1 MKPAIEFQQVV
12 YDYSANGG
20 VPRRRAVD
28 RLSFEIM
35 TGSIFGIVGKNG
47 SGKSTTLR
55 MAAGICPPS
64 AGTLLFWGQPAR
76 PSEQG
81 RTLGYLPENPRFPGF
96 LTGREVVQFHARL
109 CGLWGATAAS
119 CVERALDWTG
129 LNRVADSRSSTYS
142 RGTLQRLGIAQACV
156 HLPEL
161 LILDEPTA
169 GLDRRA
175 IQEFLAL
182 VVQLKRLG
190 VTVVLSL
197 HDLADVVEV
206 CDQVAIMD
214 QGSLIALGSPLD
226 VFCCTRL
233 LSVLIEPGGTD
244 LVEDLRAWLEGR
256 ERQLCFS
263 ETVFSPSK
271 GMAGEPVGFS
281 PLRRCS
287 GPVGLVNTEG

>member
-12 YDYSANGG
+12 CDYPAKGG
-20 VPRRRAVD
+20 VRRRRAVD
-28 RLSFEIM
+28 RLSVKIM

-55 MAAGICPPS
+55 MAAGICPPN

-76 PSEQG
+76 PTEQG

-109 CGLWGATAAS
+109 CGLRGASAVS

-129 LNRVADSRSSTYS
+129 LNRVADLRSSTYS

-182 VVQLKRLG
+182 VLQLKRQG

-206 CDQVAIMD
+206 CDQVAIID
-214 QGSLIALGSPLD
+214 QGSLVALGSPLD
-226 VFCCTRL
+226 VFRCTRL
-233 LSVLIEPGGTD
+233 LSVLIEPDGTD
-244 LVEDLRAWLEGR
+244 LVEDLRTWLKGR
-256 ERQLCFS
+256 ERRLCFS
-263 ETVFSPSK
+263 ETVFSPSE

-281 PLRRCS
+281 PLRRRS
-287 GPVGLVNTEG
+287 GPVGFVNTGG